1 MFERSIAEVTGAA
14 RSRSSVKFLAGASK
28 PL

>member
-1 MFERSIAEVTGAA
+1 MFERCIAEVTGAA
-14 RSRSSVKFLAGASK
+14 RSRSSVEVAGASK